1 MDKVI
6 YAPYRKQAPC
16 SIGRSVVTKIL
27 SALKSKEFLP
37 LPTTEMNTEDMLMIK
52 ISQTE
57 QEYNIMSLICVL
69 KNNELINIRE

>member
-1 MDKVI
+1 MSTVEHYKFG
-6 YAPYRKQAPC
+6 YTHTHTPP
-16 SIGRSVVTKIL
+16 KIL